1 MTEHAGR
8 LEEVARQLRTAL
20 ETADL
25 SALSDLLDPDVRWG
39 PPGDPSPPCQTR
51 EQVIAW
57 YRRGRESGARAGVS
71 EVVVLG
77 NRVLVGLVVVGTRSA
92 AESGGQAARWQVLTV
107 RDGLAVDI
115 VGFDQRTEAIA
126 HAGAAAE

>member
-1 MTEHAGR
+1 
-8 LEEVARQLRTAL
+8 
-20 ETADL
+20 
-25 SALSDLLDPDVRWG
+25 
-39 PPGDPSPPCQTR
+39 
-51 EQVIAW
+51 
-57 YRRGRESGARAGVS
+57 VS